1 MKKIVLFV
9 IGALMLLVPG
19 CETMD
24 HWLFN
29 ASDYHLIESKSEMDD
44 NTIYWDD
51 FDYEFWYDDLEYD

>member
-9 IGALMLLVPG
+9 IGALMLLVSG